1 MRTRQWI
8 KGYGWLFPELESL
21 QKTLS
26 RELTESQGSSKQVAA
41 FGRLLYR
48 DIKTMNNIISFLSLH
63 VINSLFL

>member
-1 MRTRQWI
+1 MRTRLWI

-41 FGRLLYR
+41 FGRLLY
-48 DIKTMNNIISFLSLH
+48 
-63 VINSLFL
+63 

>member
-8 KGYGWLFPELESL
+8 KGYGWLFPELECL

-41 FGRLLYR
+41 FGRLLY
-48 DIKTMNNIISFLSLH
+48 
-63 VINSLFL
+63 

>member
-1 MRTRQWI
+1 MTVASLEETSISVQSRHKTNMRTRQWI

-41 FGRLLYR
+41 FGRLLY
-48 DIKTMNNIISFLSLH
+48 
-63 VINSLFL
+63 